1 MDILIPISG
10 GPAKMK
16 EESWQ
21 SLNFN
26 SPPHAAFSGMKHLSS
41 DATAEV
47 TSSSKRKRTSS
58 RSPALGSP
66 GHAQSSTEIL
76 QSQAESEGKLALAA
90 ETFIR
95 RKKITNNN
103 KMMVFDAVTKRK
115 RYVIDF
121 DEGPQSFYCIMTHY
135 APDLNFTPD
144 DMKHKELQQN
154 LFTFVMQNVSS
165 AKVFLFFFSLLFL

>member
-1 MDILIPISG
+1 MDILTPISG

-16 EESWQ
+16 EESRQ

-26 SPPHAAFSGMKHLSS
+26 SPPHTAFGGIKRLSSAAF
-41 DATAEV
+41 AEV

-66 GHAQSSTEIL
+66 AMLKAQQKFFNLKRNPKANSLWQQKLSS
-76 QSQAESEGKLALAA
+76 GG
-90 ETFIR
+90 
-95 RKKITNNN
+95 KKITNNN
-103 KMMVFDAVTKRK
+103 KMIVFDAVTKRK

-121 DEGPQSFYCIMTHY
+121 DEGPQYFYRIMTHY

-144 DMKHKELQQN
+144 DVKHKELQQN
-154 LFTFVMQNVSS
+154 LFTFVMQNVSYT
-165 AKVFLFFFSLLFL
+165 KVFLVFFPLLFL